1 MFNQVLEAL
10 AVFVSHGNSGFSA
23 PLEINLVKKLSS
35 FDVITPLKFDN
46 TEWKWHYDDV
56 YQNIRK
62 SSIFK
67 HGDKIRD
74 VDTFVKT
81 PIKRYSYNTK
91 EWRKIDPISWQGGL
105 FEHKD
110 GVLTGRY
117 FNRCYIKYDPA
128 KGYIPKETINIPCL
142 EVEFAKDNWIMA
154 VDADDKDLAKL
165 NEEYDIE
172 WELSPTAKDIRLE
185 DYNSNID
192 NLVFKDLNRNK

>member
-91 EWRKIDPISWQGGL
+91 EWRKIDPISLQGGL